1 MTNLCVLKGR
11 LCKNPELSTTTSGMP
26 VCRIRIA
33 VPRRDKQSGAD
44 FVTCVAFKAQAE
56 FLNKYFSKGQE
67 IIIQG
72 NLRINQWEKD
82 VDGVRR
88 ENCEV
93 LINSIDFCGAKQE
106 NKPSEQSKEVQTPQP
121 DPWAELSGLA
131 DEDLPF

>member
-11 LCKNPELSTTTSGMP
+11 LCKNPELSTTTSGMS

-67 IIIQG
+67 ILVQG
-72 NLRINQWEKD
+72 TLRINQWEKD

-88 ENCEV
+88 EGCEV
-93 LINSIDFCGAKQE
+93 LINNIDFCGAKQE

-121 DPWAELSGLA
+121 DTWAVVSDLP

>member
-11 LCKNPELSTTTSGMP
+11 LCKSPELSTTTSGMS

-67 IIIQG
+67 ILIQG
-72 NLRINQWEKD
+72 NLRINQWEGD
-82 VDGVRR
+82 DGVKR
-88 ENCEV
+88 ECCEV
-93 LINSIDFCGAKQE
+93 LTNNIDFCGANQE
-106 NKPSEQSKEVQTPQP
+106 NKPSEQSKGAQMSQP
-121 DPWAELSGLA
+121 DTWAELSDLP

>member
-44 FVTCVAFKAQAE
+44 FVTCVAFKSQAE
-56 FLNKYFSKGQE
+56 FLNKYFRSGQG
-67 IIIQG
+67 ILIQG
-72 NLRINQWEKD
+72 TLRINQWEGD
-82 VDGVRR
+82 DGIKR
-88 ENCEV
+88 EGCEV
-93 LINSIDFCGAKQE
+93 LINNIDFCGAKQE
-106 NKPSEQSKEVQTPQP
+106 NKPSEQSKEVQTTQP
-121 DPWAELSGLA
+121 DTWAELSDLP

>member
-11 LCKNPELSTTTSGMP
+11 LCKSPELSTTSSGMS
-26 VCRIRIA
+26 VCRIRLA
-33 VPRRDKQSGAD
+33 VPRRDSQSGTD

-67 IIIQG
+67 ILIQG
-72 NLRINQWEKD
+72 SLRINQWEGD
-82 VDGVRR
+82 DGVRR
-88 ENCEV
+88 EGCEV
-93 LINSIDFCGAKQE
+93 LINNIDFCGAKQE

>member
-11 LCKNPELSTTTSGMP
+11 LCKNPELSTTTSGMS
-26 VCRIRIA
+26 VCRIRLA
-33 VPRRDKQSGAD
+33 VPRRDKQSGTD
-44 FVTCVAFKAQAE
+44 FITCTAFKNQAE

-67 IIIQG
+67 ILIQG
-72 NLRINQWEKD
+72 SLRINQWEGD
-82 VDGVRR
+82 DGVRR
-88 ENCEV
+88 EACEV
-93 LINSIDFCGAKQE
+93 LINNIDFCGAKQE